1 MSQIKIPNTE
11 TNAPPVLAIT
21 GPHYTTDPDGYPD
34 DTGLILGYKCRS
46 ALKS

>member
-21 GPHYTTDPDGYPD
+21 GPHYTTDPD
-34 DTGLILGYKCRS
+34 DTGLILGCKCRS